1 MVRNKIIKLSTIIGT
16 LFLIIICFNSP
27 FFIDLSKE
35 KNNMIIKDKLNT
47 KRTVLSSL
55 FNTKANSK
63 LSVYIIWD
71 SYDVKNLPKEIP
83 HHKILY
89 TKNNYLIKRL
99 LQVSFLYTGGDM
111 STLNS
116 RLIIIQDGYKL
127 YESQIIL
134 SKEDIGLQNNI
145 TRWIVPEK
153 KNDLISIIS
162 KFNKYKYPF
171 LIIK

>member
-1 MVRNKIIKLSTIIGT
+1 MLRNKIIKLSTIIGT
-16 LFLIIICFNSP
+16 LFLIVIYFNSP

-116 RLIIIQDGYKL
+116 FSPKRPALKL

-145 TRWIVPEK
+145 TGWIVPEK

>member
-16 LFLIIICFNSP
+16 LFLIVICFNSP

-134 SKEDIGLQNNI
+134 SSHPLKTIFQHKACTDKLYADSFYKVQ
-145 TRWIVPEK
+145 
-153 KNDLISIIS
+153 KNSHSSFEVICCRS
-162 KFNKYKYPF
+162 
-171 LIIK
+171 